1 MVAYIICFIIAY
13 GFIGLIINRILTK
26 FSKIHPTDIVITSYI
41 WIVALPV
48 MFIYI
53 SVVRGANHIIKGI
66 DKYLDRFGT
75 KK

>member
-26 FSKIHPTDIVITSYI
+26 FSKTHPTDIAITSYI
-41 WIVALPV
+41 WIIALPV
-48 MFIYI
+48 MFTYMA
-53 SVVRGANHIIKGI
+53 VVKGVSHIIKGI